1 MKYKVKN
8 FTQSELRDI
17 RHLINIQ
24 EVNYQ
29 KLINYAD
36 YSVDPQIKQT
46 FNKAAQDALNAKSK
60 LVSFLN
66 S

>member
-1 MKYKVKN
+1 MKN
-8 FTQSELRDI
+8 FTQAELRDI
-17 RHLINIQ
+17 RHLIIVQ
-24 EVNYQ
+24 DVNYQ